1 MKNKQSNPFITVA
14 AVTVAAFIM
23 AVNYKTFVLT
33 GGLYPGGVA
42 SLSLLL
48 IRLIKSTAGFELP
61 FSVVNIA
68 LNAGPVYIGF
78 RYLGKRF
85 TLFSCLLI
93 IENGIFTDLIPAYT
107 MTEDILL
114 ITIFGGI
121 IDGAAISICL
131 NYGATSGGT
140 DFISIFLSEKRGIDS
155 FGIILA
161 FNAVVISIAGL
172 NFGWDKALY
181 SIIFQYVTTS
191 VIHLLFKKYR
201 QSTFFIVTET
211 PDEVCK
217 AIDSVSGHG
226 ATILKGE
233 GSYEHSERNVV
244 YSVVSSAQSKR
255 VINAVHE
262 VDPEA
267 FINEVKT
274 EKLKGN
280 FYLPKEE

>member
-1 MKNKQSNPFITVA
+1 MKNKQLNPFITVA

-78 RYLGKRF
+78 KYLGKRF

-155 FGIILA
+155 FSIILA